1 MTLNKM
7 NSAQDQTNETQKIL
21 GNLAFLFGVTIWSTM
36 FPATEYLL
44 INWDPVAITFIRMSG
59 GALVLLIAFVFMED
73 FSSSIKAAPWGKII
87 LLGIVGVSVSTLLFA
102 WGIKLSSAIAAALIA
117 ATGPIVATLITRL
130 VYAEPLRKGI
140 VLGVLL
146 AVAGG
151 VCAVRGNGDRFDELR
166 GGEFVVLMAMSLW
179 VWYSYNC
186 QRWLSGIPQIGI
198 AALTVTAGALGLA
211 IYVVVAQLSGFD
223 NIRFGT
229 SHREWIILVWLSVG
243 PASTSIFLWHFGISR
258 IGVTIGAMYQNLV
271 PIVVILISV
280 NLGRHLTM
288 MHLIAGILII
298 SGVLYTQI
306 RNIPKKTIP
315 GTPS

>member
-1 MTLNKM
+1 MNTARNDINK
-7 NSAQDQTNETQKIL
+7 SQKIL
-21 GNLAFLFGVTIWSTM
+21 GNLSFLVGVTIWSTM

-59 GALVLLIAFVFMED
+59 GALVLLVAFAFMED
-73 FSSSIKAAPWGKII
+73 FSSTIQTAPWGKIT

-117 ATGPIVATLITRL
+117 ATGPIVATLITRF

-151 VCAVRGNGDRFDELR
+151 VCAVRGNGDRLDEFK
-166 GGEFVVLMAMSLW
+166 GGEFFVLMAMSLW

-186 QRWLSGIPQIGI
+186 QRWLSDIPQIGI
-198 AALTVTAGALGLA
+198 AALTVTAGALGFA
-211 IYVVVAQLSGFD
+211 TYVGVAELSGFD

-243 PASTSIFLWHFGISR
+243 PASTSIFLWHFGVSR

-271 PIVVILISV
+271 PIVVVLISI
-280 NLGRHLTM
+280 NLGRHPNM
-288 MHLIAGILII
+288 MHLVAGVLII
-298 SGVLYTQI
+298 AGVLYTQI
-306 RNIPKKTIP
+306 RNLPQN
-315 GTPS
+315 S